1 MKKLKMVLPKTKKN
15 RKISLLDISIFVILC
30 VYVISLF
37 IPIFWATYSAFNDPQ
52 EYKDFYLYPENFS
65 FPTKIV
71 FENFK
76 VALTDYVYH
85 ASNGYDFTFFDMMGN
100 AVIYSVGCAL
110 FFTLTPCLVAYCAAR
125 FRFKF
130 SKIIYA
136 FVIITMSLP
145 IVGAMPSE
153 IRMLKT
159 LGIFDTFFGM
169 FVLRANFLS
178 IYFLIFYAQFEMIP
192 MTYSE
197 AAKVDGASNFR
208 IMTRIIIPQAIPTI
222 VTVYLLSFIAF
233 WNDYQIPRFYLPSAP
248 TVSLG
253 LFMFTNS
260 TPVALR
266 AVPIQ
271 LAALVGLTFP
281 IVIVFALLNKYLKIN
296 VATGGIKGWEK
307 ALYFCLY

>member
-1 MKKLKMVLPKTKKN
+1 MKIKLKLPSN
-15 RKISLLDISIFVILC
+15 QRKLKLSIFSVAIFVILC

-37 IPIFWATYSAFNDPQ
+37 IPILWATYSSMNKPND
-52 EYKDFYLYPENFS
+52 YTKFYLMHGD
-65 FPTKIV
+65 FPTKLV
-71 FENFK
+71 FDNFK
-76 VALTDYVYH
+76 LALNDYVYH
-85 ASNGYDFTFFDMMGN
+85 ASSGYDFTFADMIGN
-100 AVIYSVGCAL
+100 SLIYAIGSAF

-125 FRFKF
+125 FKFRF
-130 SKIIYA
+130 SKVIYA

-145 IVGAMPSE
+145 IIGSMPSE

-178 IYFLIFYAQFEMIP
+178 IYFLIFYAQFQMIP

-197 AAKVDGASNFR
+197 AAKVDGASNFK

-222 VTVYLLSFIAF
+222 ITVFLLSFIAF
-233 WNDYQIPRFYLPSAP
+233 WNDYQIPRFYLPSSP

-253 LFMFTNS
+253 LFNYVNS
-260 TPVALR
+260 PPSELAQTP
-266 AVPIQ
+266 IE
-271 LAALVGLTFP
+271 LAALIGLTVP
-281 IVIVFALLNKYLKIN
+281 IVAVFAVLNKYLKLN

-307 ALYFCLY
+307 DCCYFLYSF